1 MAKVKHVLN
10 VKART
15 AGGTGDARR
24 LRKTGLIPAIV
35 YGKDMEPKCISVD
48 ATEWQLLSRNE
59 LNLLSLVEDGKE
71 TLVLLKEVQ
80 HDPIRNRA
88 RHLDFQTVRMDQKIK
103 AHVAVRPGHG
113 APAGASAGGLLEQNL
128 HEIEV
133 ESLPQDLP
141 EEIIVDVTGMNLGDI
156 IHVGDIPMPEG
167 VTAVTHADIVVFTEI
182 DENAAVAAEEAA
194 ETAAAGEGE
203 EAAEPEVIAEKKTEE
218 RAAARDER
226 KKAE

>member
-10 VKART
+10 VQART

-35 YGKDMEPKCISVD
+35 YGKGVEPKCISVN

-59 LNLLSLVEDGKE
+59 LNILSLVEDGKE

-80 HDPIRNRA
+80 HDPIKNRT
-88 RHLDFQTVRMDQKIK
+88 RHLDFQAIRMDQKIK
-103 AHVAVRPGHG
+103 AHVAVRPGH
-113 APAGASAGGLLEQNL
+113 ALPAGASAGGLLEQNL

-141 EEIIVDVTGMNLGDI
+141 EEIIVDVSAMNLGDM
-156 IHVGDIPMPEG
+156 IHVGDIQMPEG
-167 VTAVTHADIVVFTEI
+167 VTAVTHADIVLFTEV
-182 DENAAVAAEEAA
+182 DENAAAAAEEEAA
-194 ETAAAGEGE
+194 PAEGE

>member
-10 VKART
+10 VQART

-35 YGKDMEPKCISVD
+35 YGKGIEPKCISVN

-59 LNLLSLVEDGKE
+59 LNILSLVEDGKE

-80 HDPIRNRA
+80 HDPIRNRT
-88 RHLDFQTVRMDQKIK
+88 RHLDFQAIRMDQKIK
-103 AHVAVRPGHG
+103 AHVAVRPGH
-113 APAGASAGGLLEQNL
+113 ALPAGASAGGLLEQTI

-141 EEIIVDVTGMNLGDI
+141 EEIIVDVSAMNLGDI
-156 IHVGDIPMPEG
+156 IHVGDIQMPEG
-167 VTAVTHADIVVFTEI
+167 VVAVTHADIVVFTEV
-182 DENAAVAAEEAA
+182 DESAAEAEEEAA
-194 ETAAAGEGE
+194 PAEGE

>member
-10 VKART
+10 VQART

-35 YGKDMEPKCISVD
+35 YGKGIEPKCISVN

-59 LNLLSLVEDGKE
+59 LNILSLVEDGKE

-80 HDPIRNRA
+80 HDPIRNRT
-88 RHLDFQTVRMDQKIK
+88 RHLDFQAISMDQKIK
-103 AHVAVRPGHG
+103 AHVAVRPGH
-113 APAGASAGGLLEQNL
+113 ALPAGASAGGLLEQNL

-141 EEIIVDVTGMNLGDI
+141 EEIIVDVSGMNLGDM
-156 IHVGDIPMPEG
+156 IHVGDIQMPAG
-167 VTAVTHADIVVFTEI
+167 VTAVTHADIVVFTEV
-182 DENAAVAAEEAA
+182 DENAAAAEEEAA
-194 ETAAAGEGE
+194 PAEGE

>member
-10 VKART
+10 VQART

-35 YGKDMEPKCISVD
+35 YGKGVEPKCISVN

-59 LNLLSLVEDGKE
+59 LNILSLVEDGKE

-80 HDPIRNRA
+80 HDPIRNRT
-88 RHLDFQTVRMDQKIK
+88 RHLDFQAIRMDQKIK
-103 AHVAVRPGHG
+103 AHVAVRPGH
-113 APAGASAGGLLEQNL
+113 ALPAGASAGGLLEQNI

-141 EEIIVDVTGMNLGDI
+141 EEIIVDVSGMNLGDM
-156 IHVGDIPMPEG
+156 IHVGDIQMPEG
-167 VTAVTHADIVVFTEI
+167 VTAVTHADIVVFTEV
-182 DENAAVAAEEAA
+182 DENAAAAEEEEAA
-194 ETAAAGEGE
+194 PAEGE

>member
-10 VKART
+10 VQART
-15 AGGTGDARR
+15 AGTTNDARR

-35 YGKDMEPKCISVD
+35 YGKGIEPKCISVN

-59 LNLLSLVEDGKE
+59 LNILSLVEDGKE

-80 HDPIRNRA
+80 HDPIRNRT
-88 RHLDFQTVRMDQKIK
+88 RHLDFQAIRMDQKIK
-103 AHVAVRPGHG
+103 AHVAVRAGH
-113 APAGASAGGLLEQNL
+113 ALPAGASAGGLLEQNL

-141 EEIIVDVTGMNLGDI
+141 EEIIVDVSGMNLGDI
-156 IHVGDIPMPEG
+156 IHVGDIAMPEG
-167 VTAVTHADIVVFTEI
+167 VTAVTHADIVVFTEVN
-182 DENAAVAAEEAA
+182 ENAAAAEEEAA
-194 ETAAAGEGE
+194 PAEGE

>member
-113 APAGASAGGLLEQNL
+113 TPAGASAGGLLEQNL

-141 EEIIVDVTGMNLGDI
+141 EEIIVDVSGMNLGDM
-156 IHVGDIPMPEG
+156 IHVGDIPMPAG
-167 VTAVTHADIVVFTEI
+167 VVAVTHADVVVFTEV
-182 DENAAVAAEEAA
+182 DENAAAAEEEEAA
-194 ETAAAGEGE
+194 PAEGE

>member
-10 VKART
+10 VQART

-24 LRKTGLIPAIV
+24 QRKTGLIPAIV
-35 YGKDMEPKCISVD
+35 YGKGIEPKCISVN

-59 LNLLSLVEDGKE
+59 LNILSLVEDGKE

-80 HDPIRNRA
+80 HDPIRNRT
-88 RHLDFQTVRMDQKIK
+88 RHLDFQAIRMDQKIK
-103 AHVAVRPGHG
+103 AHVAVRPGH
-113 APAGASAGGLLEQNL
+113 ALPAGASAGGLLEQNL

-141 EEIIVDVTGMNLGDI
+141 EEIIVDVSGMNLGDM
-156 IHVGDIPMPEG
+156 IHVGDIQMPAG
-167 VTAVTHADIVVFTEI
+167 VTAVTHADIVVFTEV
-182 DENAAVAAEEAA
+182 DENAAAAEEEAA
-194 ETAAAGEGE
+194 PAEGE

>member
-10 VKART
+10 VQART
-15 AGGTGDARR
+15 AGTTNDARR

-35 YGKDMEPKCISVD
+35 YGKGLEPKCISVN

-59 LNLLSLVEDGKE
+59 LNILSLVEDGKE
-71 TLVLLKEVQ
+71 TLVLLKEIQ
-80 HDPIRNRA
+80 HDPIRNRT
-88 RHLDFQTVRMDQKIK
+88 RHLDFQAIRMDQKIK
-103 AHVAVRPGHG
+103 AHVAVRPGH
-113 APAGASAGGLLEQNL
+113 ALPAGASAGGLLEQNL

-141 EEIIVDVTGMNLGDI
+141 EEIIVDVSGMNLGDI
-156 IHVGDIPMPEG
+156 IHVGDIAMPEG
-167 VTAVTHADIVVFTEI
+167 VTAVTHADIVVFTEV
-182 DENAAVAAEEAA
+182 DENAAAAEEEAA
-194 ETAAAGEGE
+194 PAEGE

>member
-10 VKART
+10 VQART

-35 YGKDMEPKCISVD
+35 YGKGIEPKCISVN

-59 LNLLSLVEDGKE
+59 LNILSLVEDGKE

-80 HDPIRNRA
+80 HDPIKNRT
-88 RHLDFQTVRMDQKIK
+88 RHLDFQAIRMDQKIK
-103 AHVAVRPGHG
+103 AHVAVRPGH
-113 APAGASAGGLLEQNL
+113 ALPAGASAGGLLEQNI

-141 EEIIVDVTGMNLGDI
+141 EEIIVDVSGMNLGDM

-167 VTAVTHADIVVFTEI
+167 VVAVTHADVVVFTEV
-182 DENAAVAAEEAA
+182 DENAAAAEE
-194 ETAAAGEGE
+194 EAAAPAEGE

>member
-10 VKART
+10 VQART

-35 YGKDMEPKCISVD
+35 YGKGIEPKCISVN

-59 LNLLSLVEDGKE
+59 LNILSLVEDGKE

-80 HDPIRNRA
+80 HDPIRNRT
-88 RHLDFQTVRMDQKIK
+88 RHLDFQAIRMDQKIK
-103 AHVAVRPGHG
+103 AHVAVRPGH
-113 APAGASAGGLLEQNL
+113 ALPAGASAGGLLEQNL

-141 EEIIVDVTGMNLGDI
+141 EEIIVDVSGMNLGDM
-156 IHVGDIPMPEG
+156 IHVGDIAMPAG
-167 VTAVTHADIVVFTEI
+167 VTAVTHADIVVFTEV
-182 DENAAVAAEEAA
+182 DENAVAAEEEAA
-194 ETAAAGEGE
+194 PAEGE

>member
-10 VKART
+10 VQART

-35 YGKDMEPKCISVD
+35 YGKGVEPKCISVD

-59 LNLLSLVEDGKE
+59 LNILSLVEDGKE

-80 HDPIRNRA
+80 HDPIRNRT
-88 RHLDFQTVRMDQKIK
+88 RHLDFQAIRMDQKIK
-103 AHVAVRPGHG
+103 AHVAVRPGH
-113 APAGASAGGLLEQNL
+113 ALPAGASAGGLLEQNI

-141 EEIIVDVTGMNLGDI
+141 EEIIVDVSGMNLGDM

-167 VTAVTHADIVVFTEI
+167 VVAVTHADIVVFTEV
-182 DENAAVAAEEAA
+182 DESAAEAEEEAA
-194 ETAAAGEGE
+194 PAEGE

>member
-10 VKART
+10 VQART
-15 AGGTGDARR
+15 AGTTNDARR

-35 YGKDMEPKCISVD
+35 YGKGIEPKCISVN

-59 LNLLSLVEDGKE
+59 LNILSLVEDGKE

-80 HDPIRNRA
+80 HDPIKNRT
-88 RHLDFQTVRMDQKIK
+88 RHLDFQAIRMDQKIK
-103 AHVAVRPGHG
+103 AHVAVRAGHTV
-113 APAGASAGGLLEQNL
+113 PAGAAAGGLLEQNL

-141 EEIIVDVTGMNLGDI
+141 EEIIVDVSGMNLGDI
-156 IHVGDIPMPEG
+156 IHVGDIAMPEG
-167 VTAVTHADIVVFTEI
+167 VTAVTHADLVVFTEV
-182 DENAAVAAEEAA
+182 DESAAEAEEEAA
-194 ETAAAGEGE
+194 PAEGE

-218 RAAARDER
+218 RAAAREDR

>member
-59 LNLLSLVEDGKE
+59 LNLLSLVQDGKE

-103 AHVAVRPGHG
+103 AHVAVRPGH
-113 APAGASAGGLLEQNL
+113 ALPAGASAGGLLEQNI

-141 EEIIVDVTGMNLGDI
+141 EEIIVDVSGMNLGDM

-167 VTAVTHADIVVFTEI
+167 VVAVTHADLVVFTEV
-182 DENAAVAAEEAA
+182 DESAAEAEEEAA
-194 ETAAAGEGE
+194 PAEGE

>member
-10 VKART
+10 VQART

-35 YGKDMEPKCISVD
+35 YGKGVEPKCISVD

-59 LNLLSLVEDGKE
+59 LNILSLVEDGKE

-80 HDPIRNRA
+80 HDPIRNRT
-88 RHLDFQTVRMDQKIK
+88 RHLDFQAIRMDQKIK
-103 AHVAVRPGHG
+103 AHVAVRPGH
-113 APAGASAGGLLEQNL
+113 ALPAGASAGGLLEQNL

-141 EEIIVDVTGMNLGDI
+141 EEIIVDVSGMNLGDI
-156 IHVGDIPMPEG
+156 IHVGDIAMPEG
-167 VTAVTHADIVVFTEI
+167 VTAVTHADIVVFTEV
-182 DENAAVAAEEAA
+182 DENAAAAEEEAA
-194 ETAAAGEGE
+194 PAEGE

>member
-10 VKART
+10 VQART
-15 AGGTGDARR
+15 AGTTNDARR

-35 YGKDMEPKCISVD
+35 YGKGIEPKCISVN

-59 LNLLSLVEDGKE
+59 LNILSLVEDGKE

-80 HDPIRNRA
+80 HDPIKNRT
-88 RHLDFQTVRMDQKIK
+88 RHLDFQAIRMDQKIK
-103 AHVAVRPGHG
+103 AHVAVRAGH
-113 APAGASAGGLLEQNL
+113 ALPAGASAGGLLEQNL

-141 EEIIVDVTGMNLGDI
+141 EEIIVDVSGMNLGDI
-156 IHVGDIPMPEG
+156 IHVGDIAMPEG
-167 VTAVTHADIVVFTEI
+167 VTAVTHADLVVFTEV
-182 DENAAVAAEEAA
+182 DESAAEAEEEAA
-194 ETAAAGEGE
+194 PAEGE

-218 RAAARDER
+218 RAAAREDR

>member
-10 VKART
+10 VQART

-35 YGKDMEPKCISVD
+35 YGKGVEPKCISVN

-59 LNLLSLVEDGKE
+59 LNILSLVEDGKE

-80 HDPIRNRA
+80 HDPIRNRT
-88 RHLDFQTVRMDQKIK
+88 RHLDFQAIRMDQKIK
-103 AHVAVRPGHG
+103 AHVAVRPGH
-113 APAGASAGGLLEQNL
+113 ALPAGASAGGLLEQNI

-141 EEIIVDVTGMNLGDI
+141 EEIIVDVSGMNLGDM
-156 IHVGDIPMPEG
+156 IHVGDIQMPEG
-167 VTAVTHADIVVFTEI
+167 VVAVTHADIVVFTEV
-182 DENAAVAAEEAA
+182 DESAAEAEEEAA
-194 ETAAAGEGE
+194 PAEGE

>member
-10 VKART
+10 VQART
-15 AGGTGDARR
+15 AGTTNDARR

-35 YGKDMEPKCISVD
+35 YGKGIEPKCISVN

-59 LNLLSLVEDGKE
+59 LNILSLVEDGKE

-80 HDPIRNRA
+80 HDPIRNRT
-88 RHLDFQTVRMDQKIK
+88 RHLDFQAIRMDQKIK
-103 AHVAVRPGHG
+103 AHVAVRPGH
-113 APAGASAGGLLEQNL
+113 ALPVGASAGGLLEQNL

-141 EEIIVDVTGMNLGDI
+141 EEIIVDVSGMNLGDI
-156 IHVGDIPMPEG
+156 IHVGDIAMPEG
-167 VTAVTHADIVVFTEI
+167 VTAVTHAELVVFTEV
-182 DENAAVAAEEAA
+182 DENAAAAEEEAA
-194 ETAAAGEGE
+194 PAEGE

>member
-35 YGKDMEPKCISVD
+35 YGKGMEPKCISVD

-80 HDPIRNRA
+80 HDPIRNRT

-103 AHVAVRPGHG
+103 AYVAVHAGHG
-113 APAGASAGGLLEQNL
+113 VPAGASAGGLLEQNL

-141 EEIIVDVTGMNLGDI
+141 EEIIVDVTGLNLGDM
-156 IHVGDIPMPEG
+156 IHVGDIPMPAG
-167 VTAVTHADIVVFTEI
+167 VTAVTHADIVVFTEV
-182 DENAAVAAEEAA
+182 DENAAAAAEEAA
-194 ETAAAGEGE
+194 ESAAAEGE

>member
-35 YGKDMEPKCISVD
+35 YGKGMEPKCISVD

-80 HDPIRNRA
+80 HDPIRNRT

-103 AHVAVRPGHG
+103 AHVAVRPGH
-113 APAGASAGGLLEQNL
+113 ALPVGASAGGLLEQNL

-141 EEIIVDVTGMNLGDI
+141 EEIIVDVSAMNLGDM

-167 VTAVTHADIVVFTEI
+167 VTAVTHADIVVFTEV
-182 DENAAVAAEEAA
+182 DENAAAAAEEEAA
-194 ETAAAGEGE
+194 PAEGE

>member
-10 VKART
+10 VQART

-35 YGKDMEPKCISVD
+35 YGKGVEPKCISVN

-59 LNLLSLVEDGKE
+59 LNILSLVEDGKE

-80 HDPIRNRA
+80 HDPIRNRT
-88 RHLDFQTVRMDQKIK
+88 RHLDFQAIRMDQKIK
-103 AHVAVRPGHG
+103 AHVAVRPGHALPIG
-113 APAGASAGGLLEQNL
+113 TSAGGLLEQNL

-141 EEIIVDVTGMNLGDI
+141 EEIIVDVSGMNLGDM
-156 IHVGDIPMPEG
+156 IHVGDIAMPAG
-167 VTAVTHADIVVFTEI
+167 VTAVTHADIVVFTEV
-182 DENAAVAAEEAA
+182 DENAAAAEEEAA
-194 ETAAAGEGE
+194 PAEGE

>member
-10 VKART
+10 VQART

-35 YGKDMEPKCISVD
+35 YGKGIEPKCISVN

-59 LNLLSLVEDGKE
+59 LNILSLVEDGKE

-80 HDPIRNRA
+80 HDPIRNRT
-88 RHLDFQTVRMDQKIK
+88 RHLDFQAISMDQKIK
-103 AHVAVRPGHG
+103 AHVAVRPGH
-113 APAGASAGGLLEQNL
+113 ALPAGASAGGLLEQNI

-141 EEIIVDVTGMNLGDI
+141 EEIIVDVSAMNLGDI
-156 IHVGDIPMPEG
+156 IHVGDIQMPEG
-167 VTAVTHADIVVFTEI
+167 VTAVTHADIVVFTEV
-182 DENAAVAAEEAA
+182 DENAAAAEE
-194 ETAAAGEGE
+194 EAAAPAEGE

>member
-10 VKART
+10 VQART

-35 YGKDMEPKCISVD
+35 YGKGVEPKCISVN
-48 ATEWQLLSRNE
+48 ATEWGLLSRNE
-59 LNLLSLVEDGKE
+59 LNILSLVEDGKE

-80 HDPIRNRA
+80 HDPIRNRT
-88 RHLDFQTVRMDQKIK
+88 RHLDFQAIRMDQKIK
-103 AHVAVRPGHG
+103 AHVAVRPGH
-113 APAGASAGGLLEQNL
+113 ALPAGASAGGLLEQNL

-141 EEIIVDVTGMNLGDI
+141 EEIIVDVSGMNLGDM
-156 IHVGDIPMPEG
+156 IHVGDIQMPEG
-167 VTAVTHADIVVFTEI
+167 VVAVTHADIVVFTEV
-182 DENAAVAAEEAA
+182 DESAAEAEEEAA
-194 ETAAAGEGE
+194 PAEGE

>member
-10 VKART
+10 VQART
-15 AGGTGDARR
+15 AGTTNDARR

-35 YGKDMEPKCISVD
+35 YGKGIEPKCISVN

-59 LNLLSLVEDGKE
+59 LNILSLVEDGKE

-80 HDPIRNRA
+80 HDPIRNRT
-88 RHLDFQTVRMDQKIK
+88 RHLDFQAIRMDQKIK
-103 AHVAVRPGHG
+103 AHVAVRAGHTV
-113 APAGASAGGLLEQNL
+113 PAGAAAGGLLEQNL

-141 EEIIVDVTGMNLGDI
+141 EEIIVDVSGMNLGDI
-156 IHVGDIPMPEG
+156 IHVGDIVMPEG
-167 VTAVTHADIVVFTEI
+167 VTAVTHADLVVFTEV
-182 DENAAVAAEEAA
+182 DESAAAEEEEAA
-194 ETAAAGEGE
+194 PAEGE

-218 RAAARDER
+218 RAAAREDR

>member
-10 VKART
+10 VQART

-35 YGKDMEPKCISVD
+35 YGKGVEPKCISVN
-48 ATEWQLLSRNE
+48 ATEWGLLSRNE
-59 LNLLSLVEDGKE
+59 LNILSLVEDGKE

-80 HDPIRNRA
+80 HDPIRNRT
-88 RHLDFQTVRMDQKIK
+88 RHLDIQAIRMDQKIK
-103 AHVAVRPGHG
+103 AHVAVRPGH
-113 APAGASAGGLLEQNL
+113 ALPAGASAGGLLEQNI

-141 EEIIVDVTGMNLGDI
+141 EEIIVDVSAMNLGDM
-156 IHVGDIPMPEG
+156 IHVGDIQMPEG
-167 VTAVTHADIVVFTEI
+167 VVAVTHADIVVFTEV
-182 DENAAVAAEEAA
+182 DESAAETEEEAA
-194 ETAAAGEGE
+194 PAEGE

>member
-10 VKART
+10 VQART
-15 AGGTGDARR
+15 AGTTNDARR

-35 YGKDMEPKCISVD
+35 YGKGIEPKCISVN

-59 LNLLSLVEDGKE
+59 LNILSLVEDGKE

-80 HDPIRNRA
+80 HDPIKNRT
-88 RHLDFQTVRMDQKIK
+88 RHLDFQAIRMDQKIK
-103 AHVAVRPGHG
+103 AHVAVRPGH
-113 APAGASAGGLLEQNL
+113 ALPAGASAGGLLEQNL

-141 EEIIVDVTGMNLGDI
+141 EEIIVDVSAMNLGDM
-156 IHVGDIPMPEG
+156 IHVGDIQMPEG
-167 VTAVTHADIVVFTEI
+167 VTAVTHADIVVFTEV
-182 DENAAVAAEEAA
+182 DESAAEAEEEAA
-194 ETAAAGEGE
+194 EPAEGE

>member
-10 VKART
+10 VQART
-15 AGGTGDARR
+15 AGTTNDARR

-35 YGKDMEPKCISVD
+35 YGKGIEPKCISVN

-59 LNLLSLVEDGKE
+59 LNILSLVEDGKE

-80 HDPIRNRA
+80 HDPI
-88 RHLDFQTVRMDQKIK
+88 
-103 AHVAVRPGHG
+103 AVRPGHTL
-113 APAGASAGGLLEQNL
+113 PAGASAGGLLEQNL

-141 EEIIVDVTGMNLGDI
+141 EEIIVDVSGMNLGDI
-156 IHVGDIPMPEG
+156 IHVGDIAMPEG
-167 VTAVTHADIVVFTEI
+167 VTAVTHADIVVFTEV
-182 DENAAVAAEEAA
+182 DESAAAAEEEAA
-194 ETAAAGEGE
+194 PAEGE

-218 RAAARDER
+218 RAAAREDR

>member
-10 VKART
+10 VQART

-35 YGKDMEPKCISVD
+35 YGKGIEPKCISVN

-59 LNLLSLVEDGKE
+59 LNILSLVEDGKE

-80 HDPIRNRA
+80 HDPIRNRT
-88 RHLDFQTVRMDQKIK
+88 RHLDFQAIRMDQKIK
-103 AHVAVRPGHG
+103 AHVAVRPGH
-113 APAGASAGGLLEQNL
+113 ALPAGASAGGLLEQNL

-141 EEIIVDVTGMNLGDI
+141 EEIIVDVSGMNLGDM
-156 IHVGDIPMPEG
+156 IHVGDIAMPEG
-167 VTAVTHADIVVFTEI
+167 VTAVTHADIVVFTEV
-182 DENAAVAAEEAA
+182 DENAAAAEEEAA
-194 ETAAAGEGE
+194 PAEGE

>member
-10 VKART
+10 VQART

-35 YGKDMEPKCISVD
+35 YGKGVEPKCISVN

-59 LNLLSLVEDGKE
+59 LNILSLVEDGKE

-80 HDPIRNRA
+80 HDPIRNRT
-88 RHLDFQTVRMDQKIK
+88 RHLDFQAIRMDQKIK
-103 AHVAVRPGHG
+103 AHVAVRPGH
-113 APAGASAGGLLEQNL
+113 ALPAGASAGGLLEQNL

-141 EEIIVDVTGMNLGDI
+141 EEIIVDVSGMNLGDM
-156 IHVGDIPMPEG
+156 IHVGDIAMPEG
-167 VTAVTHADIVVFTEI
+167 VTAVTHADIVVFTEV
-182 DENAAVAAEEAA
+182 DESAAEAEEEAA
-194 ETAAAGEGE
+194 PAEGE

>member
-10 VKART
+10 VQART

-35 YGKDMEPKCISVD
+35 YGKGIEPKCISVN

-59 LNLLSLVEDGKE
+59 LNILSLVEDGKE

-80 HDPIRNRA
+80 HDPIRNRT
-88 RHLDFQTVRMDQKIK
+88 RHLDFQAIRMDQKIK
-103 AHVAVRPGHG
+103 AHVAVRPGH
-113 APAGASAGGLLEQNL
+113 ALPAGASAGGLLEQNI

-141 EEIIVDVTGMNLGDI
+141 EEIIVDVSGMNLGDM
-156 IHVGDIPMPEG
+156 IHVGDIPMPDG
-167 VTAVTHADIVVFTEI
+167 VVAVTHADVVVFTEV
-182 DENAAVAAEEAA
+182 DESAAEAEEEAA
-194 ETAAAGEGE
+194 PAEGE

>member
-10 VKART
+10 VQART
-15 AGGTGDARR
+15 AGTTNDARR

-35 YGKDMEPKCISVD
+35 YGKGIEPKCISVN

-59 LNLLSLVEDGKE
+59 LNILSLVEDGKE

-80 HDPIRNRA
+80 HDPIRNRT
-88 RHLDFQTVRMDQKIK
+88 RHLDFQAIRMDQKIK
-103 AHVAVRPGHG
+103 AHVAVRPGH
-113 APAGASAGGLLEQNL
+113 ALPAGASAGGLLEQNL

-141 EEIIVDVTGMNLGDI
+141 EEIIVDVSGMNLGDM
-156 IHVGDIPMPEG
+156 IHVGDIAMPAG
-167 VTAVTHADIVVFTEI
+167 VTAVTHADIVVFTEV
-182 DENAAVAAEEAA
+182 DENAVAAEEEAA
-194 ETAAAGEGE
+194 PAEGE

>member
-10 VKART
+10 VQART
-15 AGGTGDARR
+15 AGTTNDARR

-35 YGKDMEPKCISVD
+35 YGKGIEPKCISVN

-59 LNLLSLVEDGKE
+59 LNILSLVEDGKE

-80 HDPIRNRA
+80 HDPIRNRT
-88 RHLDFQTVRMDQKIK
+88 RHLDFQAIRMDQKIK
-103 AHVAVRPGHG
+103 AHVAVRPGHEL
-113 APAGASAGGLLEQNL
+113 PAGASAGGLLEQNI

-141 EEIIVDVTGMNLGDI
+141 EEIIVDVSGMNLGDM
-156 IHVGDIPMPEG
+156 IHVGDIAMPEG
-167 VTAVTHADIVVFTEI
+167 VTAVTHADIVVFTEV
-182 DENAAVAAEEAA
+182 DESAAEAEEEAA
-194 ETAAAGEGE
+194 PAEGE

>member
-10 VKART
+10 VQART

-35 YGKDMEPKCISVD
+35 YGKGIEPKCISVN

-59 LNLLSLVEDGKE
+59 LNILSLVEDGKE

-80 HDPIRNRA
+80 HDPIRNRT
-88 RHLDFQTVRMDQKIK
+88 RHLDFQAIRMDQKIK
-103 AHVAVRPGHG
+103 AHVAVRPGH
-113 APAGASAGGLLEQNL
+113 ALPAGASAGGLLEQNL

-141 EEIIVDVTGMNLGDI
+141 EEIIVDVSGMNLGDM
-156 IHVGDIPMPEG
+156 IHVGDIQMPEG
-167 VTAVTHADIVVFTEI
+167 VVAVTHADIVVFTEV
-182 DENAAVAAEEAA
+182 DESAAEAEEEAA
-194 ETAAAGEGE
+194 PAEGE

>member
-10 VKART
+10 VQART

-35 YGKDMEPKCISVD
+35 YGKGIEPKCISVN

-59 LNLLSLVEDGKE
+59 LNILSLVEDGKE

-80 HDPIRNRA
+80 HDPIRNRT
-88 RHLDFQTVRMDQKIK
+88 RHLDFQAISMDQKIK
-103 AHVAVRPGHG
+103 AYVAVHAGH
-113 APAGASAGGLLEQNL
+113 ALPAGASAGGLLEQNI

-141 EEIIVDVTGMNLGDI
+141 EEIIVDVSGMNLGDM
-156 IHVGDIPMPEG
+156 IHVGDIPMPAG
-167 VTAVTHADIVVFTEI
+167 VVAVTHADVVVFTEV
-182 DENAAVAAEEAA
+182 DENAAAAEEEAA
-194 ETAAAGEGE
+194 PAEGE

>member
-10 VKART
+10 VQART
-15 AGGTGDARR
+15 AGTTNDARR

-35 YGKDMEPKCISVD
+35 YGKGLEPKCISVN

-59 LNLLSLVEDGKE
+59 LNILSLVEDGKE

-80 HDPIRNRA
+80 HDPIRNRT
-88 RHLDFQTVRMDQKIK
+88 RHLDFQAIRMDQKIK
-103 AHVAVRPGHG
+103 AHVAVRPGH
-113 APAGASAGGLLEQNL
+113 ALPAGASAGGLLEQNL

-141 EEIIVDVTGMNLGDI
+141 EEIIVDVSGMNLGDI
-156 IHVGDIPMPEG
+156 IHVGDIAMPEG
-167 VTAVTHADIVVFTEI
+167 VTAVTHADIVLFTEV
-182 DENAAVAAEEAA
+182 DENAAAAEEEAA
-194 ETAAAGEGE
+194 PAEGE

>member
-10 VKART
+10 VQART
-15 AGGTGDARR
+15 AGTTNDARR

-35 YGKDMEPKCISVD
+35 YGKGVEPKCISVN

-59 LNLLSLVEDGKE
+59 LNILSLVEDGKE

-80 HDPIRNRA
+80 HDPIRNRT
-88 RHLDFQTVRMDQKIK
+88 RHLDFQAIRMDQKIK
-103 AHVAVRPGHG
+103 AHVAVRPGH
-113 APAGASAGGLLEQNL
+113 ALPAGASAGGLLEQNI

-141 EEIIVDVTGMNLGDI
+141 EEIIVDVSGMNLGDI

-167 VTAVTHADIVVFTEI
+167 VTAVTHADIVVFTEV
-182 DENAAVAAEEAA
+182 DASAAEAEEEAA
-194 ETAAAGEGE
+194 PAEGE

>member
-10 VKART
+10 VQART

-35 YGKDMEPKCISVD
+35 YGKGIEPKCISVD

-59 LNLLSLVEDGKE
+59 LNILSLVENGKE

-80 HDPIRNRA
+80 HDPIRNRT
-88 RHLDFQTVRMDQKIK
+88 RHLDFQAIRMDQKIK
-103 AHVAVRPGHG
+103 AHVAVRPGH
-113 APAGASAGGLLEQNL
+113 ALPAGASAGGLLEQNI

-141 EEIIVDVTGMNLGDI
+141 EEIIVDVSGMNLGDM
-156 IHVGDIPMPEG
+156 IHVGDIQMPEG
-167 VTAVTHADIVVFTEI
+167 VVAVTHADIVVFTEV
-182 DENAAVAAEEAA
+182 DESAAEAEEEAA
-194 ETAAAGEGE
+194 PAEGE

>member
-10 VKART
+10 VQART
-15 AGGTGDARR
+15 AGTTNDARR

-35 YGKDMEPKCISVD
+35 YGKGIEPKCISVN
-48 ATEWQLLSRNE
+48 ATEWQMLSRNE
-59 LNLLSLVEDGKE
+59 LNILSLVEDGKE

-80 HDPIRNRA
+80 HDPILNRA
-88 RHLDFQTVRMDQKIK
+88 SHLDFQAIRMDQKIK
-103 AHVAVRPGHG
+103 AHVAVRPGHEL
-113 APAGASAGGLLEQNL
+113 PAGASAGGLLEQNL

-141 EEIIVDVTGMNLGDI
+141 EEIIVDVSGMNLGDM
-156 IHVGDIPMPEG
+156 IHVGDIAMPEG
-167 VTAVTHADIVVFTEI
+167 VTAVTHADIVVFTEV
-182 DENAAVAAEEAA
+182 DESAAAAEEEAA
-194 ETAAAGEGE
+194 PAEGE

-218 RAAARDER
+218 RAAAREDR

>member
-10 VKART
+10 VQART

-35 YGKDMEPKCISVD
+35 YGKGVEPKCISVN

-59 LNLLSLVEDGKE
+59 LNILSLVEDGKE

-80 HDPIRNRA
+80 HDPIRNRT
-88 RHLDFQTVRMDQKIK
+88 RHLDFQAIRMDQKIK
-103 AHVAVRPGHG
+103 AHVAVRPGH
-113 APAGASAGGLLEQNL
+113 ALPAGASAGGLLEQNI

-141 EEIIVDVTGMNLGDI
+141 EEIIVDVSGMNLGDM

-167 VTAVTHADIVVFTEI
+167 VVAVTHADIVVFTEV
-182 DENAAVAAEEAA
+182 DESAAEAEEEAA
-194 ETAAAGEGE
+194 PAEGE